1 MAYRAH
7 FSQAYFVFYMESNK
21 ISRVTGV
28 TSKFSEITHY
38 LPVLSSDNSAE
49 VQPSRSPVLN
59 EVAVSM
65 KLSKTSG

>member
-7 FSQAYFVFYMESNK
+7 FGQAYFVFYMESNK

-38 LPVLSSDNSAE
+38 LPVLSDNSAE